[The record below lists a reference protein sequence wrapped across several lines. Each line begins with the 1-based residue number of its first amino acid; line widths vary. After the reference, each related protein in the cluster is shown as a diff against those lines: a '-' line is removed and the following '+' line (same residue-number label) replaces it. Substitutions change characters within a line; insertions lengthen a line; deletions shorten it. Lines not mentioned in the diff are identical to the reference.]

1 MPLNPPKFYTLDFK
15 YTKKALCLCALK
27 NTQEIKHT
35 VVVPRKKVKEL
46 MFEEEE
52 VKGWS
57 DRKSLGTTDLHP
69 TRWVGF
75 VTEESATDSRKF
87 RQSQS
92 CFSVLLLRRF
102 LLAAPTKSTLF
113 VNFVWLRPDEHLLNT
128 AKLCK
133 SLSTWKKCIMLVKRR
148 NSAHCW
154 TAEERFTARGKVMC
168 HHDAAPDWSQGFL
181 LDLRETKL
189 QLWKVVLHFFP
200 ACLTCKRLQ

>member
-1 MPLNPPKFYTLDFK
+1 
-15 YTKKALCLCALK
+15 
-27 NTQEIKHT
+27 
-35 VVVPRKKVKEL
+35 

-92 CFSVLLLRRF
+92 CFSVLLLRSF

-133 SLSTWKKCIMLVKRR
+133 SLSTWRKCIMLVKSR

-189 QLWKVVLHFFP
+189 QLWKVILHFFP
-200 ACLTCKRLQ
+200 SLSNLNKVTISQVSEWDSNQAARICTSLKQLLLRSRSRCTLPSFHGHSTIR